1 MFSLKIE
8 NSNGEMFELTHD
20 TKNYYITDVEG
31 LTPPPTV
38 VNTATAGIIDGTFF
52 NSARVEQRN
61 IVITVVLAGDI
72 EANRQRLYK
81 IFPRKT
87 PCTVYFKNKNR
98 NVKIEG
104 YVEML
109 EGSLF
114 SQQETMQISIICP
127 RPYFEA
133 LTTLYNEL
141 SRILALF
148 QFPFSIITPIP
159 FSEILDNPLCI
170 INNIGDAACGTLIE
184 VDFSGEISELKIF
197 HTTTQKFFEVKYN
210 FIDNDRLIINT
221 RSGEMSIYLY
231 RSGIKTNLLNY
242 VSKNSSWLRIEPG
255 RNTFTFT
262 VGDDESVDNVN
273 IHFTTALLYGGV

>member
-1 MFSLKIE
+1 M
-8 NSNGEMFELTHD
+8 
-20 TKNYYITDVEG
+20 
-31 LTPPPTV
+31 
-38 VNTATAGIIDGTFF
+38 
-52 NSARVEQRN
+52 
-61 IVITVVLAGDI
+61 AGDI
-72 EANRQRLYK
+72 EANIQRLYK

-109 EGSLF
+109 EGDLF

-170 INNIGDAACGTLIE
+170 INNIGDAECGTIIE
-184 VDFSGEISELKIF
+184 IDFTGTISELTIF
-197 HTTTQKFFEVKYN
+197 NTTTQKFFELAYS
-210 FIDNDRLIINT
+210 FIDNDRVIINT
-221 RSGEMSIYLY
+221 RSGEMGVYLY
-231 RSGIKTNLLNY
+231 RVGVKTNLINY
-242 VSKNSSWLRIEPG
+242 VGKNSTWLKIAPG
-255 RNTFTFT
+255 RNSFTYT
-262 VGDDESVDNVN
+262 VNDGGSVDDLN
-273 IHFTTALLYGGV
+273 IHFNTALLYGGV